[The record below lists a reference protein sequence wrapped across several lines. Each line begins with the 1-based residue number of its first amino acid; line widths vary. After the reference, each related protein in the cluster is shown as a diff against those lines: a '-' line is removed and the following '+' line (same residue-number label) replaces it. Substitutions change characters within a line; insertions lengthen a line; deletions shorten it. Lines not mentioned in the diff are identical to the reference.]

1 MPRVSAAFFAL
12 GVTCVLIGMCFG
24 MWMGATHD
32 FVAAPAHA
40 HLNLLGWVTMGL
52 FGTFYALTRDTYSP
66 KLAWTN
72 FILAALGVVVLV
84 PSLAL
89 MLMNGND
96 PKFEPGVT
104 AGSILS
110 FLSMAVF
117 AISAFRE
124 LARRRD

>member
-12 GVTCVLIGMCFG
+12 GVVCVLIGMVFG

-52 FGTFYALTRDTYSP
+52 FGTFYALTRDTLSP
-66 KLAWTN
+66 KLAWAN
-72 FILAALGVVVLV
+72 FALSALGVIVLV
-84 PSLAL
+84 PALAL

-96 PKFEPGVT
+96 PAYEPGVT
-104 AGSILS
+104 AGSVLS
-110 FLSMAVF
+110 FLGMAVF
-117 AISAFRE
+117 AVSAFRE
-124 LARRRD
+124 LMRAR

>member
-12 GVTCVLIGMCFG
+12 GVTCVLVGMVGG

-52 FGTFYALTRDTYSP
+52 FGAFYSLTRETFSP
-66 KLAWTN
+66 KLAWAN
-72 FILAALGVVVLV
+72 FALSALGVIVLV

-89 MLMNGND
+89 MLLHGND
-96 PKFEPGVT
+96 PAYEPGVT
-104 AGSILS
+104 AGSVLS
-110 FLSMAVF
+110 FASMAVF
-117 AISAFRE
+117 AVSAFRE
-124 LARRRD
+124 LARSR